1 MELIHKLA
9 TPAGLTVGEKF
20 SGGIMVAVVGMT
32 ITFLALIFLWLAIEV
47 MAKMLNPN
55 KPKKESAAA
64 PAAAKPAAPAATASV
79 AQPAE
84 QDDSEL
90 VSVITAAVATAM
102 NTSINNI
109 VVSKIVRVSDERPAW
124 SKIGLIEQM
133 NNRF

>member
-9 TPAGLTVGEKF
+9 NPAGLTVGDKL
-20 SGGIMVAVVGMT
+20 SGGVMVAVVGMT

-47 MAKMLNPN
+47 MAKLLNQN

-64 PAAAKPAAPAATASV
+64 PAAKPAATASP

-124 SKIGLIEQM
+124 SRIGLIEQM